1 MTARL
6 IGLIAALALLAGI
19 AAAQNQNNQNNQNDQ
34 NGGGGNPYVVG
45 EWFLGD
51 VSTDTPSVTT
61 ADTQF
66 IFLNPTDHKQ
76 FNEYAFYDPDG
87 KFCGCDRDVKDPGG
101 RIRYTMSDEAAGGQ
115 FVCTGVAKQTEGT
128 LKSIAFLVKPNGKID
143 FENASQAGHQV
154 HFGVSIGTGAANNT
168 ESILA
173 SVPLTDSTRNAIQ
186 IIHNQCVTFC
196 NAHPANNCPALTP

>member
-1 MTARL
+1 MKKVS
-6 IGLIAALALLAGI
+6 ILALTGMMLTFCRLAVADGTAT
-19 AAAQNQNNQNNQNDQ
+19 AA
-34 NGGGGNPYVVG
+34 PYVVG

-51 VSTDTPSVTT
+51 ISSDTPSVTT

-76 FNEYAFYDPDG
+76 FNEYAFFDPDG
-87 KFCGCDRDVKDPGG
+87 NFCGCDRDIKNPGG

-115 FVCTGVAKQTEGT
+115 FVCTGATGQLAKQTEGT
-128 LKSIAFLVKPNGKID
+128 MKSIAFSVNPNGTIN
-143 FENASQAGHQV
+143 FANASQAGHQV
-154 HFGVSIGTGAANNT
+154 HFGVSLGTGGATNT

-173 SVPLTDSTRNAIQ
+173 AVPLIGSTMNAMQ
-186 IIHNQCVTFC
+186 MIHSQCVNFC